1 MTDELDDPTLF
12 HIDTPPPV
20 SLADK
25 FGVPPMSVL
34 DRRAGAWQDRRRRW
48 LSLGIASELGRDTR
62 SGALADLT
70 GPTRSDFIAR
80 IMRGEQVGTRT
91 IGALV
96 ADGVSVF
103 DPVICELVYR
113 WFSPPGGQVLDP
125 FAGGSVRGVVA
136 SVLGRRYRG
145 IDLRP
150 EQVEAN
156 RSQTLLGHNGQPRPA
171 PSWVA
176 GDSRTVLRQMRR
188 IGHAYD
194 LIFTCPPYGDL
205 ERYSDDPADL
215 SAMSWGDFLH
225 AHRAII
231 RDAVRLL
238 KPDRFAAWVISDIRG
253 PGGAYRGLVVDT
265 IATFR
270 RHGLELHNDL
280 IILDQ
285 VGHAALRA
293 ERPFIATRKVTRV
306 HQHLLVFVKGDA
318 HAATAVQADDQT
330 GLELIDAPPLFDP
343 FDSTGA
349 VPA

>member
-1 MTDELDDPTLF
+1 MTDELADPALF
-12 HIDTPPPV
+12 HVDAPPPV

-34 DRRAGAWQDRRRRW
+34 DRRSGAWQDRRRRW
-48 LSLGIASELGRDTR
+48 LTLGIQSELGRDSR
-62 SGALADLT
+62 SGALSSLSD
-70 GPTRSDFIAR
+70 PTRDDFIGR
-80 IMRGEQVGTRT
+80 IMRGEQVGPASM
-91 IGALV
+91 GALV

-145 IDLRP
+145 IDLRTD
-150 EQVEAN
+150 QVKAN
-156 RSQTLLGHNGQPRPA
+156 RSQMFLGGKGRPA
-171 PSWVA
+171 PVWVT
-176 GDSRTVLRQMRR
+176 GDSRTVLRQMWR
-188 IGHAYD
+188 IGHEYD
-194 LIFTCPPYGDL
+194 LVFTCPPYGDL

-215 SAMSWGDFLH
+215 SAMSWADFLH

-231 RDAVRLL
+231 RAAVRLL
-238 KPDRFAAWVISDIRG
+238 KPDRFAAWVISDIRS
-253 PGGAYRGLVVDT
+253 PSGAYRGLVADT

-293 ERPFIATRKVTRV
+293 ERPFVATRKVTRV

-330 GLELIDAPPLFDP
+330 GLELVDEPTLFDP
-343 FDSTGA
+343 FDELAGSGT
-349 VPA
+349 